1 MAPMTE
7 SKSAPSQTEPQS
19 KARNAVVWAF
29 GVLFVS
35 MFAGVV
41 AFTAWRA
48 SRGQG
53 REAAVAEAR
62 AELAP
67 AQEVLERAITAAP
80 KPYDIDRTMVVLNE
94 LDEAAQSSRSVREY
108 VDRIA
113 RQDYAN
119 VAPQALL
126 LRKRMLDILSKLAT
140 QLDALDDHDKTWSTY
155 RTVLHA
161 MKAANSVLVGVPG
174 VFGNTPSLELRNAA
188 SAELQ
193 KSLAEREDLV
203 ARVRPIEVALVGLVD
218 ESAPVFRALM
228 EEWEQL
234 CLVRDAAYL
243 AAARLDY
250 ESCARHARAA
260 IDRAPLETEAH
271 LLVALAHIEGDVPL
285 PPEFGDLSQYL
296 DDFIAAHP
304 DSAAPALLLRG
315 VWRARQGQVEAAR
328 ADLELASTRYP
339 QQSERLRDRFDPYRA
354 RAYLRKT
361 SAGRAISGMYEAS
374 MLGAGWFSPELE
386 LARTLFDSGD
396 DAGAKLQIREHF
408 QRRRQDGQWDLLLYD
423 LDFCENLLG
432 DDFQALFPQVDYLD
446 LEISRPLL
454 GDDVSVSVRNRS
466 DANLRN
472 ALLVLCLR
480 FVDMHPDD
488 YVTLGVQPTQPVLP
502 ARTTTHFDSFDVA
515 IPWGASTKTIDGLIE
530 PVRAILLTDEAVFRI
545 ETVAYKNER
554 IQRFSTS
561 NTSSVTLPERVE
573 QALERVRASAASMR
587 VEGAGVV
594 SQDLRVELPREF
606 ALLGPLFR
614 LEFGDHRFDEV
625 DDKGDVRN
633 VVEDD
638 AVALTFDG
646 AGLAL
651 KLAKPDEIAV
661 VARSLSR
668 TLRIV
673 FARDADGRYAFARIE
688 E

>member
-1 MAPMTE
+1 M
-7 SKSAPSQTEPQS
+7 SAMVDPKAASSTPETSRSPSRV
-19 KARNAVVWAF
+19 AWAF
-29 GVLFVS
+29 GIVFAL
-35 MFAGVV
+35 MFLGVV
-41 AFTAWRA
+41 GFTAWRA
-48 SRGQG
+48 ARGRG
-53 REAAVAEAR
+53 HEEKVAEAR
-62 AELAP
+62 AELVP
-67 AQEVLERAITAAP
+67 AQTALEEAIARAP
-80 KPYDIDRTMVVLNE
+80 EPYDIDRTMVVLAE

-108 VDRIA
+108 VERIA
-113 RQDYAN
+113 RQDYAH
-119 VAPQALL
+119 VAPQALVF
-126 LRKRMLDILSKLAT
+126 RKRMLDILSQLAS
-140 QLDALDDHDKTWSTY
+140 QLDAVEDHDKTWSTY

-161 MKAANSVLVGVPG
+161 MKAANSVLIGVPG
-174 VFGNTPSLELRNAA
+174 VLSTQPSLELRNAA
-188 SAELQ
+188 SEELQ
-193 KSLAEREDLV
+193 KSLAAREDLV
-203 ARVRPIEVALVGLVD
+203 ARIRPIEVALVGLVD
-218 ESAPVFRALM
+218 ESAPVVRSLM
-228 EEWEQL
+228 EEWERL

-260 IDRAPLETEAH
+260 IERAPLETEAH
-271 LLVALAHIEGDVPL
+271 LLVALAHIEGGAPL

-296 DDFIAAHP
+296 DDFIHAHP

-315 VWRARQGQVEAAR
+315 VWRAKQGRLDEAR

-432 DDFQALFPQVDYLD
+432 DDFQALFPQVNYLD

-554 IQRFSTS
+554 IQRFS
-561 NTSSVTLPERVE
+561 SSGAPPVTLPERVE
-573 QALERVRASAASMR
+573 QALARVRASTATMR
-587 VEGAGVV
+587 VEYSGVV
-594 SQDLRVELPREF
+594 GQDLRIELPREF

-614 LEFGDHRFDEV
+614 LEFGEGGFDEV

-633 VVEDD
+633 VVEDNV
-638 AVALTFDG
+638 VALTFDG

-651 KLAKPDEIAV
+651 KLAKPDEITV
-661 VARSLSR
+661 VARNLNR

-673 FARDADGRYAFARIE
+673 FARDADGKYAFARIE
-688 E
+688 G